1 MVRLRGFAWPS
12 PTKAARHKFDVES
25 GYRVLITYREVEAFG
40 NLKVERLP
48 ATVYQKEKSDLL
60 SSLEFFA
67 SGPGMDGK
75 VQTGVRNGF
84 NLCGVNRNKLEGGV
98 LSIYNLFEDSSH
110 TAVTMYLLNDEPA
123 KRKFDSFEKYS
134 PIRDA
139 FLDAYTSCLSRI
151 PNVINH
157 NN

>member
-1 MVRLRGFAWPS
+1 MVRLRDSHGLHQR
-12 PTKAARHKFDVES
+12 KAARHKFDVES
-25 GYRVLITYREVEAFG
+25 GYRVLITYMEVEPFG

-48 ATVYQKEKSDLL
+48 AAVYQKEKSDLL

-84 NLCGVNRNKLEGGV
+84 NLYGVNRNKLEGGV

-110 TAVTMYLLNDEPA
+110 TVVTMYLLNDEPA
-123 KRKFDSFEKYS
+123 KRKL
-134 PIRDA
+134 IR
-139 FLDAYTSCLSRI
+139 SKNIRR
-151 PNVINH
+151 
-157 NN
+157 

>member
-1 MVRLRGFAWPS
+1 MSIMSYTRSSANQRLGGGNALTFASLLFPSILRLHAQQTPLKVFTECSLGPQFQIVQVDGPVERFAWPS

-25 GYRVLITYREVEAFG
+25 GYRVLITYREVEVFG
-40 NLKVERLP
+40 NLQVERLP

-84 NLCGVNRNKLEGGV
+84 NLYGVKPEQ
-98 LSIYNLFEDSSH
+98 
-110 TAVTMYLLNDEPA
+110 A
-123 KRKFDSFEKYS
+123 
-134 PIRDA
+134 
-139 FLDAYTSCLSRI
+139 
-151 PNVINH
+151 
-157 NN
+157 